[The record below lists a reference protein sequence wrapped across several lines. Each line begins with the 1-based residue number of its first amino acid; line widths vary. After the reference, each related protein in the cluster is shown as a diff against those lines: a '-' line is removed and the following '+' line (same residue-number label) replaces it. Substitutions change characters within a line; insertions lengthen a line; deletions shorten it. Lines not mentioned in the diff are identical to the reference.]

1 MDRNNKSSKSNTLKD
16 YNSIKT
22 VWQEKAVNKSDKVL
36 TEALKYLASLSPLT
50 GTGPSTTTLLDLETS
65 QFKGY
70 IGDFENIFGLPYK
83 DNLELAVLI
92 PNIFPS
98 HHEMLMGHH
107 QTYIN
112 HILSCTLEERN
123 RVQYTNVYQYKRD
136 NQYYWLNVRVH
147 KQLSNDVEKLGYV
160 IVEYTDITN
169 VKNDLFAKYI
179 VYDEQQGY
187 IINEAIHTNSDAFD
201 SLTPTELEVSKL
213 IAKGLSDKEIADV
226 QASAVATIKQH
237 KKNIFSKLGIN
248 KSTELVALT
257 YASGLV
263 S

>member
-1 MDRNNKSSKSNTLKD
+1 
-16 YNSIKT
+16 
-22 VWQEKAVNKSDKVL
+22 
-36 TEALKYLASLSPLT
+36 
-50 GTGPSTTTLLDLETS
+50 
-65 QFKGY
+65 
-70 IGDFENIFGLPYK
+70 
-83 DNLELAVLI
+83 
-92 PNIFPS
+92 
-98 HHEMLMGHH
+98 
-107 QTYIN
+107 
-112 HILSCTLEERN
+112 
-123 RVQYTNVYQYKRD
+123 
-136 NQYYWLNVRVH
+136 VRVH